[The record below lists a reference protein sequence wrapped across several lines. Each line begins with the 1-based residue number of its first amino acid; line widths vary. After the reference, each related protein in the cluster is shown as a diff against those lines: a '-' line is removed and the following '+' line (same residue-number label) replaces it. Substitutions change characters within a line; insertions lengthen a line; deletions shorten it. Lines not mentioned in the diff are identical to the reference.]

1 MDLTI
6 LKSARTFTPDGIHQV
21 HFSSGGSSLL
31 LLGNRRT
38 LINFKEERSLV
49 IVRECNTVECII
61 KSLLNLFHTLFL
73 C

>member
-6 LKSARTFTPDGIHQV
+6 LKSARTFTADGIHQV

-38 LINFKEERSLV
+38 LINFKEEERSLV
-49 IVRECNTVECII
+49 IVREC
-61 KSLLNLFHTLFL
+61 
-73 C
+73 

>member
-6 LKSARTFTPDGIHQV
+6 LKSARTFTADGIHQV

-49 IVRECNTVECII
+49 IVRECKTVECII
-61 KSLLNLFHTLFL
+61 NSL
-73 C
+73 

>member
-1 MDLTI
+1 MGLTI
-6 LKSARTFTPDGIHQV
+6 LKSARTLTADGIHQV

-38 LINFKEERSLV
+38 LINFREERSLV
-49 IVRECNTVECII
+49 IVRKCKTVDGTFNETLCN
-61 KSLLNLFHTLFL
+61 LFL